1 MKFLYTLLHQD
12 PNTREGIISTT
23 SVLGIITNALIAI
36 GKVIVGLLASSI
48 AIVSEGVNN
57 ASDALTSVLTLVGT
71 KLARKHPD
79 AKHPFGYGR
88 IEYLTSLVI
97 SILILVTGIEMLIN
111 AVKLIFEPEELSIT
125 VLSLVIVAASAVI
138 KFFLGIYTIRM
149 GKKAE
154 SGALEAVGLDCRN
167 DSFVSLV
174 TILSAV
180 VFLVFHV
187 SIDAYVGILTSL
199 LIIKAGL
206 EILKDTLSELIG
218 RPGEKDLAIQIY
230 NEILKTEGVLGA
242 ADMMLHNYGPEAY
255 SGSVNIE
262 LDHEK
267 TVEEIYQ
274 TIHRLQ
280 LRIMHEYKVTMVFGI
295 YAVDNDHDE
304 VRKLRKEIGQYVKNS
319 EHVKSFHAIYLEPGT
334 DRLYCDLIVDYDLK
348 DWDALRTD
356 FTDYMKKLYPDR
368 ELELTVETEF
378 V

>member
-1 MKFLYTLLHQD
+1 MNFLYKILHQD
-12 PNTREGIISTT
+12 PDSREGIIATT
-23 SVLGIITNALIAI
+23 STLGIITNALIAI

-71 KLARKHPD
+71 KLAGKHPD
-79 AKHPFGYGR
+79 EKHPFGYGR

-97 SILILVTGIEMLIN
+97 SILILVTGIEMLMN

-125 VLSLVIVAASAVI
+125 TISLVIVAVSAVI

-154 SGALEAVGLDCRN
+154 SGALEAVGVDCRN
-167 DSFVSLV
+167 DSFVSVV
-174 TILSAV
+174 TIISAI
-180 VFLVFHV
+180 VFLVFHI

-199 LIIKAGL
+199 LIIKTGL
-206 EILKDTLSELIG
+206 EILRDTVSELIG
-218 RPGEKDLAIQIY
+218 RPGEKELATQIY
-230 NEILKTEGVLGA
+230 NEVMKTDGILGA

-262 LDHEK
+262 IDHEK
-267 TVEEIYQ
+267 TVEEVYQ
-274 TIHRLQ
+274 FIHQLQ

-295 YAVDNDHDE
+295 YAVDNDHTY
-304 VRKLRKEIGQYVKNS
+304 VRQIRKDIGQYVKDTD
-319 EHVKSFHAIYLEPGT
+319 HVKSFHAVYLEPGT
-334 DRLYCDLIVDYDLK
+334 DRLYCDLIVDYQLK

-356 FTDYMKKLYPDR
+356 FTAYMKKLYPDK

>member
-12 PNTREGIISTT
+12 PNTRDGIISTT

-304 VRKLRKEIGQYVKNS
+304 VRKLRKEIGQYVKNT